1 MRKLGDIVLDQR
13 PLTMGET
20 ATVKEASRQMRET
33 GAGSVLVTK
42 EDGRLAGI
50 FTGRDAVCR
59 VLAEGLEAATT
70 PLRAV
75 MTANPI
81 TMSPDRTAIGALRLM
96 WEGSWASCRAATS
109 RGSNMAAT
117 KKSAISGNTCADAL
131 AVRTQNSKSP
141 GSAAF
146 LVPQSYRHRHAHAS
160 VRPRFP
166 ALVPGS

>member
-1 MRKLGDIVLDQR
+1 MVKRMTPLSCHRHTSVNVSGSPPASGGQIRKLGDIVLDQR

-81 TMSPDRTAIGALRLM
+81 TMSSDRTAIGALRLM
-96 WEGSWASCRAATS
+96 WDGGFRHVPLVKDGRILGVVS
-109 RGSNMAAT
+109 RGDF
-117 KKSAISGNTCADAL
+117 KG
-131 AVRTQNSKSP
+131 VEH
-141 GSAAF
+141 G
-146 LVPQSYRHRHAHAS
+146 RHEEERDLWEHM
-160 VRPRFP
+160 R
-166 ALVPGS
+166 

>member
-1 MRKLGDIVLDQR
+1 MTPLSCHRHTSVNVSGSPPASGGQIRKLGDIVLDQR

-81 TMSPDRTAIGALRLM
+81 TMSSDRTAIGALRLM
-96 WEGSWASCRAATS
+96 WDGGFRHVPLVKDGRILGVVS
-109 RGSNMAAT
+109 RGDF
-117 KKSAISGNTCADAL
+117 KG
-131 AVRTQNSKSP
+131 VEH
-141 GSAAF
+141 G
-146 LVPQSYRHRHAHAS
+146 RHEEERDLWEHM
-160 VRPRFP
+160 R
-166 ALVPGS
+166 

>member
-1 MRKLGDIVLDQR
+1 MVKRMTPLSCHRHTSVNVSGSPPASGGQIRKLGDIVLDQR

-81 TMSPDRTAIGALRLM
+81 TMSSDRSAIGALRLM
-96 WEGSWASCRAATS
+96 WDGGFRHVPLVKDGRILGVVS
-109 RGSNMAAT
+109 RGDF
-117 KKSAISGNTCADAL
+117 KG
-131 AVRTQNSKSP
+131 VEH
-141 GSAAF
+141 G
-146 LVPQSYRHRHAHAS
+146 RHEEERDLWEHM
-160 VRPRFP
+160 R
-166 ALVPGS
+166 

>member
-20 ATVKEASRQMRET
+20 ATVKEASQQMRET

-96 WEGSWASCRAATS
+96 WDGGFRPVPLVKDGRILGVVS
-109 RGSNMAAT
+109 RGDF
-117 KKSAISGNTCADAL
+117 KG
-131 AVRTQNSKSP
+131 VEH
-141 GSAAF
+141 G
-146 LVPQSYRHRHAHAS
+146 RHEEERDLWEHM
-160 VRPRFP
+160 R
-166 ALVPGS
+166 

>member
-59 VLAEGLEAATT
+59 VLADDLKAATT

-81 TMSPDRTAIGALRLM
+81 TMSPDRTAIDALRLM
-96 WEGSWASCRAATS
+96 WDGGFRHVPLVKDGRILGVVS
-109 RGSNMAAT
+109 RGDF
-117 KKSAISGNTCADAL
+117 KG
-131 AVRTQNSKSP
+131 VEH
-141 GSAAF
+141 G
-146 LVPQSYRHRHAHAS
+146 RHEEERDLWEHM
-160 VRPRFP
+160 R
-166 ALVPGS
+166 